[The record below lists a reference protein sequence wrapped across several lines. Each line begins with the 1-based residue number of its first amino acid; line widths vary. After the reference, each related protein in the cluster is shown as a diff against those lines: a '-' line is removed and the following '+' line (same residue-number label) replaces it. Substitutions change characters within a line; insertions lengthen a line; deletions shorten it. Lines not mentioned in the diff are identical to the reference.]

1 MCCHKLSSPEANKRS
16 LGGKM
21 FATDDP
27 LWREGGGSKLGKK
40 VKFYNLGRTQRGWFI
55 SAGEASL
62 TRRASWCSWCYGSHL
77 WKIEFPMKILLQT
90 NHCYTFNKE
99 PNSFV
104 ILFLNIIIFIIFK
117 SLDSN
122 SQWLELAFCM
132 CLLWLGVISFSW
144 LGCHRKEIK
153 KDTGHSTQFEEHCWM
168 HWSQPP
174 ISAEMEKGSAACG
187 VPASP
192 SLHRTTRM
200 YQELW
205 EQKTMWSRQSGVF
218 ISLFVSSGCH

>member
-1 MCCHKLSSPEANKRS
+1 M
-16 LGGKM
+16 
-21 FATDDP
+21 
-27 LWREGGGSKLGKK
+27 
-40 VKFYNLGRTQRGWFI
+40 GRTQRGWFI

-62 TRRASWCSWCYGSHL
+62 TRRASWCSWCCGSHL

-153 KDTGHSTQFEEHCWM
+153 KDTRHSTQFEERCWM
-168 HWSQPP
+168 HWSQPRWRRAVLP
-174 ISAEMEKGSAACG
+174 AGCQPALHYTEQPGCSKSCGSRRQCDPVSQECSFPSSFLQA
-187 VPASP
+187 VIREVDVVLFASIITP
-192 SLHRTTRM
+192 HLAPYPLLPLIMS
-200 YQELW
+200 
-205 EQKTMWSRQSGVF
+205 
-218 ISLFVSSGCH
+218 